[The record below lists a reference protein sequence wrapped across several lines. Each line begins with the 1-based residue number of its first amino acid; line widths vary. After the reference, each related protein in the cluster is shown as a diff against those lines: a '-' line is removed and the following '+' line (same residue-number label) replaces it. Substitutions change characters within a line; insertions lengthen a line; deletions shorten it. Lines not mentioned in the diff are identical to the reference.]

1 MEKMK
6 NIIPGLAIAILI
18 GIISIG
24 LSKFVP
30 QIGAGALAIFIGI
43 IVGNT
48 LFKKPSLQAG
58 YRFAESTL
66 LSYSIVLLGG
76 TFSLSTLMEL
86 GLKGV
91 GFIILQMAIT
101 LFGVIY
107 IGKKLGFSKDFS
119 YLMATGNA
127 VCGSSAIAAAA
138 PVIGADDKDKGM
150 TITIVNV
157 MGIILMFLIPAI
169 TYTVYKQETLQTSA
183 MIGGVLQS
191 VGQVVA
197 SGAMVSEEVKDLA
210 TLFKIVRVIFLV
222 GVLFV
227 LTYLKQ
233 KDNHEITPTESQAV
247 KKGKIQVPWY
257 VIGFFITCI
266 LFSVGIIT
274 ASVSHSFKFLS
285 NQLEIIA
292 LAGIGLRVNIKDL
305 MQQGV
310 KATTYALIVGTLQI
324 VCALVL
330 IGLLF

>member
-1 MEKMK
+1 MDKMK
-6 NIIPGLAIAILI
+6 KIIPGLAIAILI
-18 GIISIG
+18 GIISIK

-43 IVGNT
+43 IIGNT
-48 LFKKPSLQAG
+48 LCKKSSLQAG

-76 TFSLSTLMEL
+76 TFSLSTILEL

-91 GFIILQMAIT
+91 GFIILQMSVT
-101 LFGVIY
+101 LFGAIY
-107 IGKKLGFSKDFS
+107 IGKKLGFSKNFS
-119 YLMATGNA
+119 YLMAAGNA
-127 VCGSSAIAAAA
+127 VCGSSAIAATA
-138 PVIGADDKDKGM
+138 PVIDADDKDKGM

-157 MGIILMFLIPAI
+157 MGIVLMFLIPAI
-169 TYTVYKQETLQTSA
+169 TYMTYKHETLQTSA

-233 KDNHEITPTESQAV
+233 RDNQETIKTESQTT

-266 LFSVGIIT
+266 LFSAGIIT
-274 ASVSHSFKFLS
+274 TSLSHGFKFIS
-285 NQLEIIA
+285 NQFEIIA

-310 KATTYALIVGTLQI
+310 KATTYALMVGTVQI

-330 IGLLF
+330 IGLFF

>member
-1 MEKMK
+1 MEKIK
-6 NIIPGLAIAILI
+6 KIIPGLAIAILI
-18 GIISIG
+18 GIISIR

-43 IVGNT
+43 IIGNT
-48 LFKKPSLQAG
+48 LFKQPSFQAG

-91 GFIILQMAIT
+91 GFIILQMGVT

-107 IGKKLGFSKDFS
+107 IGKKLGFSKDFT
-119 YLMATGNA
+119 YLMAAGNA
-127 VCGSSAIAAAA
+127 VCGSSAIAATV

-157 MGIILMFLIPAI
+157 MGIVLMFLLPAI
-169 TYTVYKQETLQTSA
+169 TYMVYQQEILQTSA

-222 GVLFV
+222 GVLFI

-233 KDNHEITPTESQAV
+233 KDNQSLNKEEPQAM

-266 LFSVGIIT
+266 LFSVGVIT
-274 ASVSHSFKFLS
+274 TSVSHNFKFLS

-310 KATTYALIVGTLQI
+310 KATTYAVMIGMLQI
-324 VCALVL
+324 ACALVL
-330 IGLLF
+330 IGVFF

>member
-1 MEKMK
+1 MHKIK
-6 NIIPGLAIAILI
+6 NIIPGLIIAIII
-18 GIISIG
+18 GMISIK
-24 LSKFVP
+24 LSHFVP

-43 IVGNT
+43 IMGNT
-48 LFKKPSLQAG
+48 LLKKDSFQAG
-58 YRFAESTL
+58 YHFAESTL

-76 TFSLSTLMEL
+76 TFSLSTIMEL

-91 GFIILQMAIT
+91 GFIVLQMAVT

-107 IGKKLGFSKDFS
+107 IGKKLGFSKNFS
-119 YLMATGNA
+119 YLMAAGNA
-127 VCGSSAIAAAA
+127 VCGSSAIAATS

-157 MGIILMFLIPAI
+157 MGIVLMFLLPAI
-169 TYTVYKQETLQTSA
+169 TYMVYKQETLQTSA
-183 MIGGVLQS
+183 MIGGILQS

-233 KDNHEITPTESQAV
+233 KDNQSLNTKDSHTTQ
-247 KKGKIQVPWY
+247 KGKIQVPWY
-257 VIGFFITCI
+257 VIGFFITCM

-274 ASVSHSFKFLS
+274 KPLSHSFKFLS

-292 LAGIGLRVNIKDL
+292 LAGIGLKVNIKDL

-310 KATTYALIVGTLQI
+310 KATTYAVLVGLLQI

-330 IGLLF
+330 IGLFF